1 MDIRNLLV
9 KRKPADQAIRDVVTC
24 IEENGRYLVEAL
36 AGSGKTSICIDFIR
50 LNGLATP
57 EKSITYISYTNA
69 AVKEAAGRIK
79 AVSHLNPNHKICTFN
94 KFVLDVLK
102 FNNILLPDIADCV
115 ARAENTGI
123 MTFDHRLSTYAKYEK
138 LMESMPKAF
147 ETKPSS
153 LDRFFEKPF
162 QNEHSTTFDFHLVML
177 YYLILSKRIVVSGY
191 ALIVDECQDMTPFK
205 IKLIGVLKYD
215 ILIMVGDPKQAIY
228 SHDGCV
234 NFFKLPVAKEFT
246 HLKLTTTF
254 RFSQEACDMIYAP
267 NTVKSCAF
275 DKTTVTFT
283 DDIPQ
288 SGVLLVPTNNAIAHY
303 VLSFPNVAITTKRIN
318 ILNSRFKKWERFN
331 RDLLTWYNNKHG
343 RYCKIEDISAR
354 TAYAQYLE
362 QIGDQSFVY
371 ASMNWKYVPQIMLKV
386 RLGIVKAVACRSHAR
401 GNLLIETIHA
411 FKGSE
416 SDVIILTDDT
426 LPHNLH
432 MKTAYD
438 RHCLY
443 YVALTRARKHLILP
457 TAWKTQFLTPFDG
470 VIE

>member
-9 KRKPADQAIRDVVTC
+9 KRKPVDQAIRDVITC
-24 IEENGRYLVEAL
+24 IDKPGRYLVEAL
-36 AGSGKTSICIDFIR
+36 AGSGKTSLCIDFMR
-50 LNGLATP
+50 LNGLANG

-69 AVKEAAGRIK
+69 AVKEATERIK

-102 FNNILLPDIADCV
+102 FNNILLPDMADCV
-115 ARAENTGI
+115 ARAENTEF
-123 MTFDHRLSTYAKYEK
+123 MTFDHRLSTYGKYEK

-147 ETKPSS
+147 ETKSS
-153 LDRFFEKPF
+153 LLHRFFEEPF

-205 IKLIGVLKYD
+205 IKLIAVLKYD
-215 ILIMVGDPKQAIY
+215 ILMMVGDPKQAIY

-246 HLKLTTTF
+246 HLKLSTTF
-254 RFSQEACDMIYAP
+254 RFCQTVCDMIYTP
-267 NTVKSCAF
+267 NTVKSCAY
-275 DKTTVTFT
+275 DTTSITFT
-283 DDIPQ
+283 DDIPH
-288 SGVLLVPTNNAIAHY
+288 SGVLLVPTNNSIARY

-318 ILNSRFKKWERFN
+318 ILNSRFRKWQQFN
-331 RDLLTWYNNKHG
+331 RDLMTWYIKKHG
-343 RYCKIEDISAR
+343 RYCRIEDTSAR
-354 TAYAQYLE
+354 KAYAQYLE

-371 ASMNWKYVPQIMLKV
+371 ASMNWKNVPQIMLQV
-386 RLGIVKAVACRSHAR
+386 RLGTVKAVGCRSQAR
-401 GNLLIETIHA
+401 DKLLIETIHA

-416 SDVIILTDDT
+416 ADTIILTDDS
-426 LPHNLH
+426 LPPNLH

-443 YVALTRARKHLILP
+443 YVALTRVRRHLILP
-457 TAWKTQFLTPFDG
+457 TAWKNEFLTPFDG
-470 VIE
+470 VDE